1 MLFLRDPKYLFLWD
15 GMSHKRRQAELSRL
29 ADMFFGLRCA
39 YFPPDTPLEQSP
51 GTFTQVQ
58 ASKIDRVILTFHS
71 LATDTF
77 IENNPETG
85 PVNELIH

>member
-1 MLFLRDPKYLFLWD
+1 MLL
-15 GMSHKRRQAELSRL
+15 
-29 ADMFFGLRCA
+29 GLRCA
-39 YFPPDTPLEQSP
+39 YFPPDTPGEKP
-51 GTFTQVQ
+51 GHLTHVQ
-58 ASKIDRVILTFHS
+58 ASKLDRVILAFHS